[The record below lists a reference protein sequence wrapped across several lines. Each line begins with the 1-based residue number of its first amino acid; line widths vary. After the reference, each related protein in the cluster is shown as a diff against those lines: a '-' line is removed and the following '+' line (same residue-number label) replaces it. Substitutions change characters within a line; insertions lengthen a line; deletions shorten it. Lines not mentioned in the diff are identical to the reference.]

1 MDQVWSCHSN
11 QSDALLAFVCVA
23 CSELIRLRCICI
35 YFLCVFQRL
44 RDIVCCDDIEE
55 TMSLICSGAKVIIF
69 IHTYI
74 LWLKFYCEVSA
85 KKNIYIVCCW
95 SRLFLL
101 FFLQTMYRGS
111 LTYVRKFMVLPFVIV
126 ITHSWPVSPQVRQF
140 EIQNPSLVVIAEKA
154 GQALQSE
161 LLRLNEYTGK
171 TKTHTHTCM
180 FIHKSSTYVLP
191 AIFCLYCKQYVLLS
205 LFFFFSEVP
214 PHTQR
219 FKKRASCSTLG
230 TREYLS
236 DLLTQKSALQSF
248 CVCSSDEDEEEEELH
263 GKLEEDRFLFSVE
276 NDSAACDVLDLR
288 EVLSVFTTQNGSVIA
303 QLCSSSYGRS
313 S

>member
-171 TKTHTHTCM
+171 TQTHVHTQVQ
-180 FIHKSSTYVLP
+180 VLM
-191 AIFCLYCKQYVLLS
+191 FCLQYFACTVS
-205 LFFFFSEVP
+205 SMCCWVCLFFF
-214 PHTQR
+214 
-219 FKKRASCSTLG
+219 
-230 TREYLS
+230 
-236 DLLTQKSALQSF
+236 QKSHLIR
-248 CVCSSDEDEEEEELH
+248 SDSKREQ
-263 GKLEEDRFLFSVE
+263 
-276 NDSAACDVLDLR
+276 AAPL
-288 EVLSVFTTQNGSVIA
+288 
-303 QLCSSSYGRS
+303 
-313 S
+313 